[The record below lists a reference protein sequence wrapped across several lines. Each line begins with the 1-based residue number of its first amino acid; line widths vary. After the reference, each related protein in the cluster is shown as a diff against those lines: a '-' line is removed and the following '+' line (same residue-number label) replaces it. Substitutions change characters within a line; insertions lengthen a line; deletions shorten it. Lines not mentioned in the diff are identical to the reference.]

1 MKTNLPHST
10 KTKKVWQKP
19 TLTVMSSTEQIQG
32 GAPNINFYEAGQAFG
47 NRFLAAINNPANK
60 FVTNANS
67 YYNYGQS

>member
-32 GAPNINFYEAGQAFG
+32 GGNRPNFHEVGQANGNFYIAPNA
-47 NRFLAAINNPANK
+47 NPVVKLDTPEFIFN
-60 FVTNANS
+60 
-67 YYNYGQS
+67 YYHS